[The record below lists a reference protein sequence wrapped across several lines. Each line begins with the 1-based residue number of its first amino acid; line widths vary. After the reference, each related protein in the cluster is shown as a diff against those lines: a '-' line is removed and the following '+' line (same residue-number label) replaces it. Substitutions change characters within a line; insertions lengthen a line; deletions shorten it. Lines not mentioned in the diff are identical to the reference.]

1 MGPFAD
7 SDCLICRK
15 HLGQIVVPGGTIIE
29 DDLLTACHAQI
40 RPGQTTAY
48 LGYLMAEPKRHV
60 PGLEGLTDEEA
71 QALGLLVARL
81 SRALVA
87 TEGADHI
94 YAFVLGDAVPH
105 AHVHVVARYPGA
117 PEEFRGPRVDEWPE
131 APRGGPSE
139 IEALCSR
146 LRVWLGA
153 SGGA

>member
-1 MGPFAD
+1 MEPYAD

-15 HLGQIVVPGGTIIE
+15 DRGQIVVPGGTIIE
-29 DDLLTACHAQI
+29 DDLLTAGHVQI

-71 QALGLLVARL
+71 QTLGLLVARL

-94 YAFVLGDAVPH
+94 YASVLRDAVPH
-105 AHVHVVARYPGA
+105 AHVHGVARYPGA
-117 PEEFRGPRVDEWPE
+117 PEEFRTPRVDEWPQ